1 MKITFKGKIALV
13 TGAGT
18 GIGKAIADAFGSLGA
33 TIVAADID
41 SKKCAALRTYF
52 KRKKIKSLVLQTD
65 VCKGDQVKALRKEIQ
80 KKYGKLDILVNNVG
94 HHLGIFKQ
102 LENSTDEEWQE
113 LYDINLR
120 HMFVVTRA
128 MIPLLRKGSKGGKGA
143 NIINLS
149 SIEGFR
155 ACPTNVIYTTMK
167 HAVTGF
173 TRSLALE
180 LATDNIRVN
189 LIGPETTDT
198 EQVPVSKIIPK
209 ETMAKAKFTLP
220 MNRFGRPEDSAWAAV
235 YLASDNASWITGQ
248 CILVDGGGQMGNIW
262 QRVPPNNRWSN
273 LPHITGAC
281 NVRIHK
287 SDVKRAS

>member
-18 GIGKAIADAFGSLGA
+18 GIGKAIANAFGSLGA

-52 KRKKIKSLVLQTD
+52 KRKKIKSLVVQTD

-94 HHLGIFKQ
+94 HHLGIFTQ

-128 MIPLLRKGSKGGKGA
+128 MIPLLRKGSKGVKGA

-167 HAVTGF
+167 WVTYGSGFRLITAGPTSPTSPVLATSGF
-173 TRSLALE
+173 TRAMLKEHRREWLMAQNIALF
-180 LATDNIRVN
+180 
-189 LIGPETTDT
+189 IGAP
-198 EQVPVSKIIPK
+198 
-209 ETMAKAKFTLP
+209 
-220 MNRFGRPEDSAWAAV
+220 GR
-235 YLASDNASWITGQ
+235 
-248 CILVDGGGQMGNIW
+248 
-262 QRVPPNNRWSN
+262 
-273 LPHITGAC
+273 
-281 NVRIHK
+281 
-287 SDVKRAS
+287 